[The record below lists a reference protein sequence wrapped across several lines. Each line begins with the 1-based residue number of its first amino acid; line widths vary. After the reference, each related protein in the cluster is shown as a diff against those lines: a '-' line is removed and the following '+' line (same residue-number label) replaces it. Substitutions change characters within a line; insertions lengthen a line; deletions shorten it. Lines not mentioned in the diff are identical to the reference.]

1 MKKVLFLLMVMIA
14 FGFQSVHAQDTPIKI
29 VTGHPDLKVKV
40 KRCAASGKTIIL
52 DLVIS
57 NEGAR
62 DVERFALLGSPAW
75 DRGEAYD
82 DEGNIYNEPNGGK
95 ILLKVTNAASYESH
109 TNAFRLL
116 SGIPMRVSVKIEDFS
131 TSATSIAFLKLGVDC
146 EELGLGDHNKSITF
160 RNIPISRD

>member
-1 MKKVLFLLMVMIA
+1 MKKILFILMAIFA
-14 FGFQSVHAQDTPIKI
+14 FGFQNVSAQDTPLKI
-29 VTGHPDLKVKV
+29 VTGHPDLKVKI

-52 DLVIS
+52 DLIVT

-82 DEGNIYNEPNGGK
+82 DEGNIYRESNGGK
-95 ILLKVTNAASYESH
+95 ILLKVTNGTSFESH
-109 TNAFRLL
+109 TSDFRLL
-116 SGIPMRVSVKIEDFS
+116 SGVPMRVSIKIENFS
-131 TSATSIAFLKLGVDC
+131 TSATTIAYLKLGVDC

>member
-52 DLVIS
+52 DLVFS

-62 DVERFALLGSPAW
+62 DVESFALLGSPAW
-75 DRGEAYD
+75 NRGEAYD
-82 DEGNIYNEPNGGK
+82 DEGNIYNEPNGER
-95 ILLKVTNAASYESH
+95 S
-109 TNAFRLL
+109 
-116 SGIPMRVSVKIEDFS
+116 
-131 TSATSIAFLKLGVDC
+131 C
-146 EELGLGDHNKSITF
+146 
-160 RNIPISRD
+160 